1 MDLIFEIS
9 KPGRS
14 AADVSQSDVPVVSL
28 EDVIGRKYLRDDL
41 DLPEVAEIDLVRH
54 YTNLSRRNFGV
65 DMGFYPL
72 GSCTMKYNPKI
83 NENAAVLP
91 GFTNLHPEVPDEFA
105 QGSLKLMFDMQRLL
119 SDIFGMADFTLQ
131 PAAGAHGELTGV
143 MIIKKYFEKKGQKRH
158 LILIPDAAHGTN
170 PASGALCGF
179 ETVTL
184 RSNTDGGVDLD
195 HLESLMT
202 EDVAALM
209 LTNPNTL
216 GLFERN
222 IEKVASIVHGKGGL
236 LYGDG
241 ANANAFLGKTRPGD
255 LGFDVIQLNLHKTF
269 STPHGGGGPG
279 SGPVGV
285 SAKLVDYLPVPR
297 IIKNSSYEWPTD
309 YSFNRDGETS
319 YLPIPHF
326 IANDA
331 TYAWSSDFPDS
342 IGRVRA
348 FYGNFNV
355 IVKAY
360 TYIRSLGATGLTRV
374 TEMAVLNAN
383 YIKEK
388 LKFVYDLPFDR
399 ACMHECVF
407 SGNRQVAENSVHTSD
422 IAKRLIDFG
431 YHPPTIYFPL
441 IVHEAIMIEP
451 TETESKETLD
461 AFCNAMIAI
470 AEEARNNPQRI
481 KDAPLSTPVNRL
493 DEVLAAR
500 KPDVCWK
507 KPSNE

>member
-1 MDLIFEIS
+1 VELIFEIS

-14 AADVSQSDVPVVSL
+14 ASAVAASDVPTVNI
-28 EDVIGRKYLRDDL
+28 EDAIGKKYLRTDL
-41 DLPEVAEIDLVRH
+41 DLPEVAEVDLVRH

-65 DMGFYPL
+65 DLGFYPL
-72 GSCTMKYNPKI
+72 GSCTMKYNPNV
-83 NENAAVLP
+83 NENVAALP
-91 GFTNLHPEVPDEFA
+91 GFTGLHPYAADVFA
-105 QGSLKLMFDMQRLL
+105 QGNLQLMYEMQKYL
-119 SDIFGMADFTLQ
+119 SNIFGMAEFTLQ
-131 PAAGAHGELTGV
+131 PAAGAHGELTG
-143 MIIKKYFEKKGQKRH
+143 MMMIKKYFEKKGEKRP
-158 LILIPDAAHGTN
+158 LILIPDTAHGTN

-179 ETVTL
+179 EIVTL
-184 RSNTDGGVDLD
+184 RSNSEGGVDIDYLK
-195 HLESLMT
+195 SLMT
-202 EDVAALM
+202 EKVAGLM

-222 IEKVASIVHGKGGL
+222 IEQVVQIVHGKGGL

-241 ANANAFLGKTRPGD
+241 ANANAFLGKARPGD

-285 SAKLVDYLPVPR
+285 SAKLVDYLPIPR
-297 IIKNSSYEWPTD
+297 IIKTG
-309 YSFNRDGETS
+309 DG
-319 YLPIPHF
+319 Y
-326 IANDA
+326 N
-331 TYAWSSDFPDS
+331 WSDKFPDT
-342 IGRVRA
+342 IGRMRS

-360 TYIRSLGATGLTRV
+360 TYIRSLGAKGLKRA

-388 LKFVYDLPFDR
+388 LKPYFDLPYDR
-399 ACMHECVF
+399 VCMHECVF
-407 SGNRQVAENSVHTSD
+407 SGKRQVAESGVHTTD
-422 IAKRLIDFG
+422 IAKRLIDYG

-441 IVHEAIMIEP
+441 IVPEAIMIEP

-461 AFCNAMIAI
+461 AFCEAMIAI
-470 AEEARNNPQRI
+470 AHEAKENPQRV
-481 KDAPLSTPVNRL
+481 KDAPLTTPVSRL

-507 KPSNE
+507 R

>member
-1 MDLIFEIS
+1 MELIFEIS
-9 KPGRS
+9 KPGRA
-14 AADVSQSDVPVVSL
+14 AADIPASDVPTVNL
-28 EDVIGRKYLRDDL
+28 ENIIGSQYLREEL
-41 DLPEVAEIDLVRH
+41 ELPEVAEIDLVRH

-65 DMGFYPL
+65 DLGFYPL

-83 NENAAVLP
+83 NENTAALP
-91 GFTNLHPEVPDEFA
+91 GFTGLHPYAGAEFI
-105 QGSLKLMFDMQRLL
+105 QGNLQLMAEMQKYL
-119 SDIFGMADFTLQ
+119 SNIFGMAEFTLQ

-143 MIIKKYFEKKGQKRH
+143 MMIKKYFEKKGQKRH
-158 LILIPDAAHGTN
+158 MILIPDAAHGTN
-170 PASGALCGF
+170 PASSALCGF
-179 ETVTL
+179 EVREL
-184 RSNTDGGVDLD
+184 KSNSEGGVDIE

-222 IEKVASIVHGKGGL
+222 IEKVAAIVHGKGGL

-241 ANANAFLGKTRPGD
+241 ANANAFLGKARPGD

-285 SAKLVDYLPVPR
+285 GQALVDFLPVPR
-297 IIKNSSYEWPTD
+297 VVK
-309 YSFNRDGETS
+309 RD
-319 YLPIPHF
+319 
-326 IANDA
+326 NQ
-331 TYAWSSDFPDS
+331 YAWSEDFPDS

-348 FYGNFNV
+348 FYGNFSV

-360 TYIRSLGATGLTRV
+360 TYIRSLGAEGLKRA

-383 YIKEK
+383 YIKER
-388 LKFVYDLPFDR
+388 LKTYFDLPYDR
-399 ACMHECVF
+399 ICMHECVF
-407 SGNRQVAENSVHTSD
+407 SGKKQVAESGVHTTD
-422 IAKRLIDFG
+422 IAKCLIDYG

-441 IVHEAIMIEP
+441 IVPEAMMIEP
-451 TETESKETLD
+451 TETESRETLD
-461 AFCNAMIAI
+461 TFCDAMIAI
-470 AEEARNNPQRI
+470 AKEVRKNPEGV
-481 KDAPLSTPVNRL
+481 KNAPVTTPVSRL

-500 KPDVCWK
+500 RPDVCWK
-507 KPSNE
+507 ES

>member
-1 MDLIFEIS
+1 MELIFEIS

-14 AADVSQSDVPVVSL
+14 AANLSASDVPVV
-28 EDVIGRKYLRDDL
+28 DVDHIIGRKYLRDDL

-54 YTNLSRRNFGV
+54 YTNLSRRNFGL
-65 DMGFYPL
+65 DLGFYPL

-83 NENAAVLP
+83 NENVAALP
-91 GFTNLHPEVPDEFA
+91 GFTGLHPDAPDTFA
-105 QGSLKLMFDMQRLL
+105 RGNLALMYDMQKLL
-119 SDIFGMADFTLQ
+119 SGIFGMADFTLQ

-143 MIIKKYFEKKGQKRH
+143 MMIKKYFEKKGEKRH

-184 RSNTDGGVDLD
+184 RSNTEGGVDLG

-222 IEKVASIVHGKGGL
+222 IEKVAQIIHGRGGL

-241 ANANAFLGKTRPGD
+241 ANANAFLGKARPGD

-285 SAKLVDYLPVPR
+285 CAGLVDYLPVPR
-297 IIKNSSYEWPTD
+297 IVKTD
-309 YSFNRDGETS
+309 SGYG
-319 YLPIPHF
+319 
-326 IANDA
+326 
-331 TYAWSSDFPDS
+331 WSEQFPDT

-360 TYIRSLGATGLTRV
+360 AYIRSLGAEGLARV

-388 LKFVYDLPFDR
+388 LKPYFDLPYDR
-399 ACMHECVF
+399 ICMHECVF
-407 SGNRQVAENSVHTSD
+407 SGSRQVEQNGVHTSD
-422 IAKRLIDFG
+422 MAKRLIDFG

-461 AFCNAMIAI
+461 AFCEAMISIARE
-470 AEEARNNPQRI
+470 AEENPQRV
-481 KDAPLSTPVNRL
+481 KDAPLSTPVSRL

-507 KPSNE
+507 R

>member
-1 MDLIFEIS
+1 MELIFEIS
-9 KPGRS
+9 KPGRIAAAVS
-14 AADVSQSDVPVVSL
+14 ASDVPVVNID
-28 EDVIGRKYLRDDL
+28 EVIGRQYLRDDL

-54 YTNLSRRNFGV
+54 YTNLSRRNFGL
-65 DMGFYPL
+65 DLGFYPL

-83 NENAAVLP
+83 NENVASFAE
-91 GFTNLHPEVPDEFA
+91 FTGLHPAAPDAFA
-105 QGSLKLMFDMQRLL
+105 QGNLELMVDMQKLL
-119 SDIFGMADFTLQ
+119 SNIFGMAEFTLQ

-143 MIIKKYFEKKGQKRH
+143 MMIKKYFKKKGEKRH

-179 ETVTL
+179 DTVTL
-184 RSNTDGGVDLD
+184 RSNAEGGVDLE

-222 IEKVASIVHGKGGL
+222 IEKVAAIIHGKGGL

-285 SAKLVDYLPVPR
+285 SAKLVDYLPIPR
-297 IIKNSSYEWPTD
+297 IIKNDST
-309 YSFNRDGETS
+309 YS
-319 YLPIPHF
+319 
-326 IANDA
+326 
-331 TYAWSSDFPDS
+331 WSENFPDT
-342 IGRVRA
+342 IGRIRA

-360 TYIRSLGATGLTRV
+360 TYIRSLGAEGLSRA

-388 LKFVYDLPFDR
+388 LKPHFDLAYDR
-399 ACMHECVF
+399 ICMHECVF
-407 SGNRQVAENSVHTSD
+407 SGKRQVAESGVHTTD

-441 IVHEAIMIEP
+441 IVPEAIMIEP

-461 AFCNAMIAI
+461 TFCSAMIAI
-470 AEEARNNPQRI
+470 AREAKENPQRV
-481 KDAPLSTPVNRL
+481 KDAPLSTPVSRL

-507 KPSNE
+507 KS

>member
-1 MDLIFEIS
+1 MELIFEIS
-9 KPGRS
+9 KPGRN
-14 AADVSQSDVPVVSL
+14 AAGVTTSDVPAVNI
-28 EDVIGRKYLRDDL
+28 EDAIGKKYLRSDL
-41 DLPEVAEIDLVRH
+41 DLPEVAEVDLVRH

-65 DMGFYPL
+65 DLGFYPL
-72 GSCTMKYNPKI
+72 GSCTMKYNPKV
-83 NENAAVLP
+83 NENVAALP
-91 GFTNLHPEVPDEFA
+91 GFTGLHPYVDDESA
-105 QGSLKLMFDMQRLL
+105 QGNLQLMYEMQKYL
-119 SDIFGMADFTLQ
+119 SNIFGMAEFTLQ

-143 MIIKKYFEKKGQKRH
+143 MMIKKYFEKKNEKRPI
-158 LILIPDAAHGTN
+158 ILIPDTAHGTN

-179 ETVTL
+179 DTVTL
-184 RSNTDGGVDLD
+184 RSNSEGGVDID
-195 HLESLMT
+195 HLKSLMT
-202 EDVAALM
+202 EEVAGLM

-222 IEKVASIVHGKGGL
+222 IEQVAQIVHGKGGL

-241 ANANAFLGKTRPGD
+241 ANANAFLGKARPGD

-297 IIKNSSYEWPTD
+297 IAKSGKNYK
-309 YSFNRDGETS
+309 
-319 YLPIPHF
+319 
-326 IANDA
+326 
-331 TYAWSSDFPDS
+331 WSNKFPDT

-360 TYIRSLGATGLTRV
+360 TYIRSLGAEGLTQA

-388 LKFVYDLPFDR
+388 LKPYFDLPYDR
-399 ACMHECVF
+399 ICMHECVF
-407 SGNRQVAENSVHTSD
+407 SGQRQVTESGVHTTD

-441 IVHEAIMIEP
+441 IVPEAIMIEP
-451 TETESKETLD
+451 TETESKKTLD
-461 AFCNAMIAI
+461 TFCDAMIAI
-470 AEEARNNPQRI
+470 AREAKESPDCVKN
-481 KDAPLSTPVNRL
+481 APLTTPVSRL

-507 KPSNE
+507 RS

>member
-9 KPGRS
+9 KGGRN
-14 AADVSQSDVPVVSL
+14 AVDVSASDVPSVKI
-28 EDVIGRKYLRDDL
+28 EPVIDKKYLRAEL
-41 DLPEVAEIDLVRH
+41 DLPEVAEIDLIRH

-65 DMGFYPL
+65 DLGFYPL
-72 GSCTMKYNPKI
+72 GSCTMKYNPKV
-83 NENAAVLP
+83 NENVAALP
-91 GFTNLHPEVPDEFA
+91 GFTEMHPYVPAEFA
-105 QGSLKLMFDMQRLL
+105 QGNLQLIYEMQQYLCG
-119 SDIFGMADFTLQ
+119 IFGMAEFTLQ
-131 PAAGAHGELTGV
+131 PAAGAHGELTGI
-143 MIIKKYFEKKGQKRH
+143 MMIKKYFENKDQKRRF
-158 LILIPDAAHGTN
+158 ILIPDTAHGTN

-179 ETVTL
+179 DTVTL
-184 RSNTDGGVDLD
+184 RSNSEGGVDIE
-195 HLESLMT
+195 HLQSMMT

-222 IEKVASIVHGKGGL
+222 IEKDAQIVHDKGGL

-255 LGFDVIQLNLHKTF
+255 LGFDVIHLNLHKTF

-285 SAKLVDYLPVPR
+285 AAKL
-297 IIKNSSYEWPTD
+297 TD
-309 YSFNRDGETS
+309 
-319 YLPIPHF
+319 YLPIPR
-326 IANDA
+326 IVKKKQEYN
-331 TYAWSSDFPDS
+331 WSDKFPDS
-342 IGRVRA
+342 IGRMRS

-355 IVKAY
+355 VVKAY
-360 TYIRSLGATGLTRV
+360 TYIRSVGAEGLTRA

-388 LKFVYDLPFDR
+388 LKPYFDLPYDR
-399 ACMHECVF
+399 VCMHECVF
-407 SGNRQVAENSVHTSD
+407 SGKRQVAESGVHTTD
-422 IAKRLIDFG
+422 IAKRLIDYG
-431 YHPPTIYFPL
+431 YHPPTVYFPL
-441 IVHEAIMIEP
+441 IVPEAIMIEP

-461 AFCNAMIAI
+461 AFCEAMIAI
-470 AEEARNNPQRI
+470 AAEAKENPDCV
-481 KDAPLSTPVNRL
+481 KNAPLTTPVSRL

-507 KPSNE
+507 KAD

>member
-1 MDLIFEIS
+1 DL
-9 KPGRS
+9 
-14 AADVSQSDVPVVSL
+14 
-28 EDVIGRKYLRDDL
+28 
-41 DLPEVAEIDLVRH
+41 
-54 YTNLSRRNFGV
+54 
-65 DMGFYPL
+65 GFYPL

-83 NENAAVLP
+83 NENVAALP
-91 GFTNLHPEVPDEFA
+91 GFTGLHPDAPDTFA
-105 QGSLKLMFDMQRLL
+105 RGNLALMYDMQKLL
-119 SDIFGMADFTLQ
+119 SGIFGMADFTLQ

-143 MIIKKYFEKKGQKRH
+143 MMIKKYFEKKGEKRH

-184 RSNTDGGVDLD
+184 RSNTEGGVDLG

-222 IEKVASIVHGKGGL
+222 IEKVAQIIHGRGGL

-241 ANANAFLGKTRPGD
+241 ANANAFLGKARPGD

-285 SAKLVDYLPVPR
+285 CAGLVDYLPVPR
-297 IIKNSSYEWPTD
+297 IVKTD
-309 YSFNRDGETS
+309 SGYG
-319 YLPIPHF
+319 
-326 IANDA
+326 
-331 TYAWSSDFPDS
+331 WSEQFPDT

-360 TYIRSLGATGLTRV
+360 AYIRSLGAEGLARV

-388 LKFVYDLPFDR
+388 LKPYFDLPYDR
-399 ACMHECVF
+399 ICMHECVF
-407 SGNRQVAENSVHTSD
+407 SGSRQVEQNGVHTSD
-422 IAKRLIDFG
+422 MAKRLIDFG

-461 AFCNAMIAI
+461 AFCEAMISIARE
-470 AEEARNNPQRI
+470 AEENPQRV
-481 KDAPLSTPVNRL
+481 KDAPLSTPVSRL

-507 KPSNE
+507 R

>member
-1 MDLIFEIS
+1 MELIFEIS
-9 KPGRS
+9 RPGRS
-14 AADVSQSDVPVVSL
+14 AADVASSDVPAVNI
-28 EDVIGRKYLRDDL
+28 DRVIGGKYLRDDL

-65 DMGFYPL
+65 DLGFYPL

-83 NENAAVLP
+83 NENVAALP
-91 GFTNLHPEVPDEFA
+91 GFTGLHPEAPGAFA
-105 QGSLKLMFDMQRLL
+105 QGNLDLICDMQRLL
-119 SDIFGMADFTLQ
+119 SGLFGMADFTLQ

-143 MIIKKYFEKKGQKRH
+143 MMIKKYFEKKGEKRH
-158 LILIPDAAHGTN
+158 LVLIPDAAHGTN

-179 ETVTL
+179 DTVTL
-184 RSNTDGGVDLD
+184 RSNAEGGVDLE
-195 HLESLMT
+195 HLEALMT

-222 IEKVASIVHGKGGL
+222 IEKVAQIIHGKGGL
-236 LYGDG
+236 LYGAG
-241 ANANAFLGKTRPGD
+241 ANANAFLGKVRPGD

-285 SAKLVDYLPVPR
+285 SEKLVDFLPVPR
-297 IIKNSSYEWPTD
+297 IVKS
-309 YSFNRDGETS
+309 
-319 YLPIPHF
+319 
-326 IANDA
+326 DA
-331 TYAWSSDFPDS
+331 GYCWSDNFPDT

-360 TYIRSLGATGLTRV
+360 TYIRSLGAEGLTRA

-388 LKFVYDLPFDR
+388 LKPYFDLPYDR
-399 ACMHECVF
+399 VCMHECVF
-407 SGNRQVAENSVHTSD
+407 SGNRQVAESGVHTSD

-441 IVHEAIMIEP
+441 IVPEAIMIEP
-451 TETESKETLD
+451 TETESRETLD
-461 AFCNAMIAI
+461 AFCDAMIAI
-470 AEEARNNPQRI
+470 AKEAGENPQRI
-481 KDAPLSTPVNRL
+481 KEAPLSTPVSRL

-507 KPSNE
+507 KS

>member
-1 MDLIFEIS
+1 MELIFEIS
-9 KPGRS
+9 RPGRS
-14 AADVSQSDVPVVSL
+14 AANVSASDVPVV
-28 EDVIGRKYLRDDL
+28 DVDHIIGRRYLRDDL

-54 YTNLSRRNFGV
+54 YTNLSRRNFGL
-65 DMGFYPL
+65 DLGFYPL

-83 NENAAVLP
+83 NENVAALP
-91 GFTNLHPEVPDEFA
+91 GFTGLHPNAPDAFA
-105 QGSLKLMFDMQRLL
+105 QGNLELMYDMQKLL
-119 SDIFGMADFTLQ
+119 SGIFGMADFTLQ
-131 PAAGAHGELTGV
+131 PAAGAHGELTGI
-143 MIIKKYFEKKGQKRH
+143 MMIKKYFEKKGQKRH

-170 PASGALCGF
+170 AASGALCGF

-184 RSNTDGGVDLD
+184 RSNTEGGVDLA

-222 IEKVASIVHGKGGL
+222 IEKVAQIIHSKGGL

-285 SAKLVDYLPVPR
+285 CAGLVDYLPVPR
-297 IIKNSSYEWPTD
+297 IVKTD
-309 YSFNRDGETS
+309 SGYG
-319 YLPIPHF
+319 
-326 IANDA
+326 
-331 TYAWSSDFPDS
+331 WSEQFPDT

-360 TYIRSLGATGLTRV
+360 AYIRSLGAEGLARV

-388 LKFVYDLPFDR
+388 LKPYFDLPYDR
-399 ACMHECVF
+399 ICMHECVF
-407 SGNRQVAENSVHTSD
+407 SGNRQVVQNGVHTSD
-422 IAKRLIDFG
+422 MAKRLIDFG

-441 IVHEAIMIEP
+441 IVQEAIMIEP

-461 AFCNAMIAI
+461 AFCDAMISI
-470 AEEARNNPQRI
+470 AREVEENPQRV
-481 KDAPLSTPVNRL
+481 KDAPISTPVSRL

-507 KPSNE
+507 R

>member
-1 MDLIFEIS
+1 MELIFELS
-9 KPGRS
+9 CPGRTATDIS
-14 AADVSQSDVPVVSL
+14 RSDVPELNIASL
-28 EDVIGRKYLRDDL
+28 IDQKYLRADL
-41 DLPEVAEIDLVRH
+41 DLPEVSELDLVRH

-65 DMGFYPL
+65 DLGFYPL
-72 GSCTMKYNPKI
+72 GSCTMKYNPKV
-83 NENAAVLP
+83 NENVAAFP
-91 GFTNLHPEVPDEFA
+91 EFTGLHPYAPDEWA
-105 QGSLKLMFDMQRLL
+105 QGNLQLMYTMQKLL
-119 SDIFGMADFTLQ
+119 SHVFGMADFTLQ
-131 PAAGAHGELTGV
+131 PAAGAHGELTG
-143 MIIKKYFEKKGQKRH
+143 MMMIKKYFEQKAEKRH
-158 LILIPDAAHGTN
+158 LVLIPDAAHGTN

-179 ETVTL
+179 KTVTL
-184 RSNTDGGVDLD
+184 RSNAEGGVDIE

-202 EDVAALM
+202 GDVAALM

-222 IEKVASIVHGKGGL
+222 MERVAAIVHEKGGL

-241 ANANAFLGKTRPGD
+241 ANANAFMGKTRPGD
-255 LGFDVIQLNLHKTF
+255 QGFDVIQLNLHKTF

-285 SAKLVDYLPVPR
+285 GPGLLDFLPVPR
-297 IIKNSSYEWPTD
+297 IVKTD
-309 YSFNRDGETS
+309 QGYRWSEN
-319 YLPIPHF
+319 YPH
-326 IANDA
+326 
-331 TYAWSSDFPDS
+331 S

-360 TYIRSLGATGLTRV
+360 AYIRSLGAEGLTRA
-374 TEMAVLNAN
+374 TELAVLNAN

-388 LKFVYDLPFDR
+388 LKPHFDLPYDR
-399 ACMHECVF
+399 VCMHECVF
-407 SGNRQVAENSVHTSD
+407 SGKRQVAENGVHTSD

-441 IVHEAIMIEP
+441 IVPEAIMIEP

-461 AFCNAMIAI
+461 RFCDAMIAI
-470 AEEARNNPQRI
+470 AKESKENPQRV
-481 KDAPLSTPVNRL
+481 KDAPQSTPVGRL
-493 DEVLAAR
+493 DDVLAAR

-507 KPSNE
+507 KT

>member
-9 KPGRS
+9 RTGRS
-14 AADVSQSDVPVVSL
+14 AAAVSASDVPTININ
-28 EDVIGRKYLRDDL
+28 EAIGIKYMRTDL
-41 DLPEVAEIDLVRH
+41 DLPEVAEVDLVRH

-65 DMGFYPL
+65 DLGFYPL
-72 GSCTMKYNPKI
+72 GSCTMKYNPKV
-83 NENAAVLP
+83 NENVAALP
-91 GFTNLHPEVPDEFA
+91 GFTSLHPYCADEFA
-105 QGSLKLMFDMQRLL
+105 QGNLQLLYEMQKYL
-119 SDIFGMADFTLQ
+119 SNIFGMTEFTLQ

-143 MIIKKYFEKKGQKRH
+143 MMIKKYFEKKGEKRP
-158 LILIPDAAHGTN
+158 LILIPDTAHGTN

-184 RSNTDGGVDLD
+184 RSNSDGGVDIE
-195 HLESLMT
+195 HLKSLMT
-202 EDVAALM
+202 EEVAGLM

-222 IEKVASIVHGKGGL
+222 IEQVAQIVHDKGGL

-241 ANANAFLGKTRPGD
+241 ANANAFLGKARPGD

-297 IIKNSSYEWPTD
+297 IIKSGNGY
-309 YSFNRDGETS
+309 N
-319 YLPIPHF
+319 
-326 IANDA
+326 
-331 TYAWSSDFPDS
+331 WSDKFPNT

-355 IVKAY
+355 VVKAY
-360 TYIRSLGATGLTRV
+360 TYIRSIGAEGLKHA

-388 LKFVYDLPFDR
+388 LKPYFDLPYDR
-399 ACMHECVF
+399 VCMHECVF
-407 SGNRQVAENSVHTSD
+407 SGNRQVAESGVHTTD
-422 IAKRLIDFG
+422 IAKRLIDYG

-441 IVHEAIMIEP
+441 IVPEAIMIEP

-461 AFCNAMIAI
+461 TFCDAMIAI
-470 AEEARNNPQRI
+470 AAEAKENPQRV
-481 KDAPLSTPVNRL
+481 KESPLSTPVSRL

-500 KPDVCWK
+500 KPDVAWK
-507 KPSNE
+507 K

>member
-1 MDLIFEIS
+1 MELIFEIS
-9 KPGRS
+9 KSGRS
-14 AADVSQSDVPVVSL
+14 TTDVPQSDVPQIDLASI
-28 EDVIGRKYLRDDL
+28 IGPQYLRDDL
-41 DLPEVAEIDLVRH
+41 ELPEVAEIDLVRH

-72 GSCTMKYNPKI
+72 GSCTMKYNPKV
-83 NENAAVLP
+83 NETVAAFP
-91 GFTNLHPEVPDEFA
+91 AFTGLHPYAPDMYARGNLE
-105 QGSLKLMFDMQRLL
+105 LMFAMQRLL
-119 SDIFGMADFTLQ
+119 SNIFGMEDFTLQ

-143 MIIKKYFEKKGQKRH
+143 MMIKKYFEAKEEKRH
-158 LILIPDAAHGTN
+158 RILIPDAAHGTN

-184 RSNTDGGVDLD
+184 RSNPEGGVDIG

-222 IEKVASIVHGKGGL
+222 IEKVAALVHGKGGL

-241 ANANAFLGKTRPGD
+241 ANANAFIGKVRPGD

-285 SAKLVDYLPVPR
+285 NAKLADFLPVPR
-297 IIKNSSYEWPTD
+297 IVKKDQT
-309 YSFNRDGETS
+309 FQ
-319 YLPIPHF
+319 
-326 IANDA
+326 
-331 TYAWSSDFPDS
+331 WSENFPRS

-360 TYIRSLGATGLTRV
+360 AYIRSLGEQGLTRA

-388 LKFVYDLPFDR
+388 LKPHFDLPYDR
-399 ACMHECVF
+399 VCMHECVF
-407 SGNRQVAENSVHTSD
+407 SGKRQAAESGVHTTD
-422 IAKRLIDFG
+422 MAKRLIDYG

-441 IVHEAIMIEP
+441 IVPEAIMIEP

-461 AFCNAMIAI
+461 AFCDAMIAI
-470 AEEARNNPQRI
+470 AREARENPEQV
-481 KDAPLSTPVNRL
+481 KNAPVTTPVCRL
-493 DEVLAAR
+493 DEVLAAG

-507 KPSNE
+507 KP

>member
-1 MDLIFEIS
+1 MELIFERS
-9 KPGRS
+9 RPGRR
-14 AADVSQSDVPVVSL
+14 AADVPASDVPIIHIDDL
-28 EDVIGRKYLRDDL
+28 IEGKYLRDDL

-65 DMGFYPL
+65 DLGCYPL

-83 NENAAVLP
+83 NENVAGFA
-91 GFTNLHPEVPDEFA
+91 GFTGLHPDAPDAFA
-105 QGSLKLMFDMQRLL
+105 QGNLQLIYDMQNLL
-119 SDIFGMADFTLQ
+119 SNIFGMTEFTLQ
-131 PAAGAHGELTGV
+131 PAAGAHGELAGV
-143 MIIKKYFEKKGQKRH
+143 MMIKKYFEKMGEKRH

-179 ETVTL
+179 DTVTL
-184 RSNTDGGVDLD
+184 RSNSEGGVDLE

-202 EDVAALM
+202 QDVAALM

-222 IEKVASIVHGKGGL
+222 IEKVAAIVHDMGGL

-285 SAKLVDYLPVPR
+285 NAKLLDYLPVPR
-297 IIKNSSYEWPTD
+297 IIKNDST
-309 YSFNRDGETS
+309 YSWS
-319 YLPIPHF
+319 
-326 IANDA
+326 AN
-331 TYAWSSDFPDS
+331 YPDT

-360 TYIRSLGATGLTRV
+360 TYIRSLGLEGLIRA

-388 LKFVYDLPFDR
+388 LKPYFDLPYDR
-399 ACMHECVF
+399 VCMHECVF
-407 SGNRQVAENSVHTSD
+407 SGNRQVAENGVHTSD

-441 IVHEAIMIEP
+441 IVPEAIMIEP

-461 AFCNAMIAI
+461 AFCDAMIAI
-470 AEEARNNPQRI
+470 AQEARENPQRV
-481 KDAPLSTPVNRL
+481 KDAPLSMPVSRL

-507 KPSNE
+507 RS

>member
-1 MDLIFEIS
+1 MELIFELS
-9 KPGRS
+9 KAGRTATDIPS
-14 AADVSQSDVPVVSL
+14 SDVPEIDLPSMI
-28 EDVIGRKYLRDDL
+28 DAKYLRDDL

-65 DMGFYPL
+65 DLGFYPL
-72 GSCTMKYNPKI
+72 GSCTMKYNPKV
-83 NENAAVLP
+83 NENVAAFP
-91 GFTNLHPEVPDEFA
+91 EFTGLHPLAPAAFA
-105 QGSLKLMFDMQRLL
+105 QGNLELMFSLQRLL
-119 SDIFGMADFTLQ
+119 CDIFGMADFTLQ

-143 MIIKKYFEKKGQKRH
+143 MMIKKYFEKKGEKRQR
-158 LILIPDAAHGTN
+158 IIIPDAAHGTN

-179 ETVTL
+179 DTVTL
-184 RSNTDGGVDLD
+184 RSNSEGGVDID

-222 IEKVASIVHGKGGL
+222 IEKVAALVHSKGGL

-285 SAKLVDYLPVPR
+285 SAKLVDFLPVPR
-297 IIKNSSYEWPTD
+297 IVQK
-309 YSFNRDGETS
+309 
-319 YLPIPHF
+319 
-326 IANDA
+326 DA
-331 TYAWSSDFPDS
+331 AFYWSQDFPDS
-342 IGRVRA
+342 IGRVRS

-360 TYIRSLGATGLTRV
+360 TYIRSLGNEGLRRA

-388 LKFVYDLPFDR
+388 LKPYYDLPFDR
-399 ACMHECVF
+399 ICMHECVF
-407 SGNRQVAENSVHTSD
+407 SGKRQVAESGVHTTD

-441 IVHEAIMIEP
+441 IVPEAIMIEP

-461 AFCNAMIAI
+461 QFCDVMISI
-470 AEEARNNPQRI
+470 AKEAREIPEQL
-481 KDAPLSTPVNRL
+481 KAAPLTTPVTRL

-507 KPSNE
+507 RSL

>member
-1 MDLIFEIS
+1 M
-9 KPGRS
+9 
-14 AADVSQSDVPVVSL
+14 
-28 EDVIGRKYLRDDL
+28 
-41 DLPEVAEIDLVRH
+41 AE
-54 YTNLSRRNFGV
+54 
-65 DMGFYPL
+65 
-72 GSCTMKYNPKI
+72 
-83 NENAAVLP
+83 
-91 GFTNLHPEVPDEFA
+91 
-105 QGSLKLMFDMQRLL
+105 
-119 SDIFGMADFTLQ
+119 FTLQ

-143 MIIKKYFEKKGQKRH
+143 MMIKKYFEKKRQKRRV
-158 LILIPDAAHGTN
+158 ILIPDAAHGTN

-179 ETVTL
+179 DVVEL
-184 RSNTDGGVDLD
+184 RSNSEGGVDIE
-195 HLESLMT
+195 HLQSLMT
-202 EDVAALM
+202 EEVAALM

-222 IEKVASIVHGKGGL
+222 IEKVAQIVHGKGGL

-241 ANANAFLGKTRPGD
+241 ANANAFMGKTRPGD

-269 STPHGGGGPG
+269 ATPHGGGGPG

-285 SAKLVDYLPVPR
+285 SKALVD
-297 IIKNSSYEWPTD
+297 
-309 YSFNRDGETS
+309 F
-319 YLPIPHF
+319 LPIPRIVKTDDKYH
-326 IANDA
+326 
-331 TYAWSSDFPDS
+331 WSEKFHNT
-342 IGRVRA
+342 IGRVRS

-360 TYIRSLGATGLTRV
+360 TYIRSLGAEGLKRA

-388 LKFVYDLPFDR
+388 LKPYFDLPYDR
-399 ACMHECVF
+399 ICMHECVF
-407 SGNRQVAENSVHTSD
+407 SGNRQVAENGVHTSD
-422 IAKRLIDFG
+422 IAKKLIDYG

-461 AFCNAMIAI
+461 TFCEAMIAI
-470 AEEARNNPQRI
+470 AKEAKENPEGV
-481 KDAPLSTPVNRL
+481 KNAPVTTPVCRL

-507 KPSNE
+507 K

>member
-1 MDLIFEIS
+1 MELIFEIS
-9 KPGRS
+9 KSGRS
-14 AADVSQSDVPVVSL
+14 AVSITASDVPAINI
-28 EDVIGRKYLRDDL
+28 ENTIGNKYLRGDL
-41 DLPEVAEIDLVRH
+41 DLPEVAEIDLIRH

-65 DMGFYPL
+65 DLGFYPL
-72 GSCTMKYNPKI
+72 GSCTMKYNPKV
-83 NENAAVLP
+83 NENVAALP
-91 GFTNLHPEVPDEFA
+91 GFTGLHPYANAEYV
-105 QGSLKLMFDMQRLL
+105 QGNLQLMYEMQNYL
-119 SDIFGMADFTLQ
+119 SNIFGMAEFTLQ

-143 MIIKKYFEKKGQKRH
+143 MMIKKYFEKKGQKRRI
-158 LILIPDAAHGTN
+158 ILIPDAAHGTN

-179 ETVTL
+179 DTVEL
-184 RSNTDGGVDLD
+184 RSTSDGGVDIE
-195 HLESLMT
+195 HLQSLMT
-202 EDVAALM
+202 DDVAALM

-222 IEKVASIVHGKGGL
+222 IEKVAQIVHEKGGL

-285 SAKLVDYLPVPR
+285 DKSLVDFLPVPR
-297 IIKNSSYEWPTD
+297 IVKTGDKYI
-309 YSFNRDGETS
+309 
-319 YLPIPHF
+319 
-326 IANDA
+326 
-331 TYAWSSDFPDS
+331 WSEIFPDT
-342 IGRVRA
+342 IGRMRS

-360 TYIRSLGATGLTRV
+360 TYIRSLGPEGLKHA

-388 LKFVYDLPFDR
+388 LKTYFDLPYDR
-399 ACMHECVF
+399 ICMHECVF
-407 SGNRQVAENSVHTSD
+407 SGNRQVAQSEVHTSD

-461 AFCNAMIAI
+461 AFCEAMIAI
-470 AEEARNNPQRI
+470 SLEAKENPDGV
-481 KDAPLSTPVNRL
+481 KNAPLTTPVSRL

-500 KPDVCWK
+500 RPDVCWK
-507 KPSNE
+507 RT

>member
-1 MDLIFEIS
+1 MELIFEIS
-9 KPGRS
+9 RSGRS
-14 AADVSQSDVPVVSL
+14 GADVSASDVPVVNVD
-28 EDVIGRKYLRDDL
+28 DVIGKKYLRDDL

-65 DMGFYPL
+65 DLGFYPL
-72 GSCTMKYNPKI
+72 GSCTMKYNPKL
-83 NENAAVLP
+83 NENVAGFS
-91 GFTNLHPEVPDEFA
+91 GFTGLHPDAPDEFA
-105 QGSLKLMFDMQRLL
+105 QGNLALMLDMQKLL
-119 SDIFGMADFTLQ
+119 SSIFGMADFTLQ

-143 MIIKKYFEKKGQKRH
+143 MMIKKYFEKKGEKRH
-158 LILIPDAAHGTN
+158 RFLIPDAAHGTN

-184 RSNTDGGVDLD
+184 RSNAEGGVDLE

-222 IEKVASIVHGKGGL
+222 IEKVAAIIQTKGGL

-285 SAKLVDYLPVPR
+285 SAGLVDYLPVPR
-297 IIKNSSYEWPTD
+297 IVKNGS
-309 YSFNRDGETS
+309 
-319 YLPIPHF
+319 
-326 IANDA
+326 
-331 TYAWSSDFPDS
+331 TYNWSSDFSDT

-360 TYIRSLGATGLTRV
+360 TYIRSLGAEGLTRA
-374 TEMAVLNAN
+374 TEKAVLNAN
-383 YIKEK
+383 YIKER
-388 LKFVYDLPFDR
+388 LKPYFDLPFDR
-399 ACMHECVF
+399 VCMHECVF
-407 SGNRQVAENSVHTSD
+407 SGNRQVAENAVHTSD

-441 IVHEAIMIEP
+441 IVHESIMIEP

-461 AFCNAMIAI
+461 TFCDAMIAI
-470 AEEARNNPQRI
+470 AKEAKENSQRV
-481 KDAPLSTPVNRL
+481 KDAPLSTPVSRL

-507 KPSNE
+507 RSSND